1 MTILTARL
9 QALEDRLA
17 IEDLIARYGPFVDSG
32 ATDSL
37 AADWTE
43 DASYSGGDFAFHGRA
58 AIAAL
63 TAYPTH
69 IGFMDAGCAHI
80 MGPHAITIT
89 GDTATARGSALV
101 VIHDKAAGHWQVK
114 RASANLWTFRRE
126 GDVWRI
132 ASRENRLLDGHPD
145 ARALLGGS

>member
-32 ATDSL
+32 ATDDL

-43 DASYSGGDFAFHGRA
+43 DAAYVGADFAFEGRA

-63 TAYPTH
+63 TAFPAH

-80 MGPHAITIT
+80 MGPHAIELH

-114 RASANLWTFRRE
+114 RASANLWHFRRE
-126 GDVWRI
+126 GERWRI
-132 ASRENRLLDGHPD
+132 ARRENRLLDGNAD
-145 ARALLGGS
+145 ARALLIG